1 MQALFCNMFE
11 STWEKTFA
19 QSSFYYLHVE
29 KSQDMQ
35 SSNGSFAFRI
45 FLSIIV
51 DLLKE
56 RNSRNLR
63 VLPQLPLIQVA
74 KKKAPWGYI
83 SLVDSNRENSLFL
96 VFVGHFFLGIFLL
109 QNSSPQMFSI
119 LSWAREKD
127 ISGQIGQPIEKV
139 RKLMKLRQQLY
150 HSSIWSVS
158 CLQENFYSFQTRNTK
173 HSYSYWYFP
182 KRG

>member
-1 MQALFCNMFE
+1 
-11 STWEKTFA
+11 
-19 QSSFYYLHVE
+19 
-29 KSQDMQ
+29 MQ
-35 SSNGSFAFRI
+35 SSNSSFAFRI
-45 FLSIIV
+45 FLSII

-56 RNSRNLR
+56 RNSRNLK

-74 KKKAPWGYI
+74 KKRPHGVI
-83 SLVDSNRENSLFL
+83 FL

-119 LSWAREKD
+119 LSRAREKD

-150 HSSIWSVS
+150 HSSI
-158 CLQENFYSFQTRNTK
+158 
-173 HSYSYWYFP
+173 
-182 KRG
+182 

>member
-1 MQALFCNMFE
+1 
-11 STWEKTFA
+11 
-19 QSSFYYLHVE
+19 
-29 KSQDMQ
+29 MQ
-35 SSNGSFAFRI
+35 SSNSSFAFRI
-45 FLSIIV
+45 FLSII

-56 RNSRNLR
+56 GYSRKLER
-63 VLPQLPLIQVA
+63 KVLPQLPLIQMA
-74 KKKAPWGYI
+74 KKRPHGVI

-96 VFVGHFFLGIFLL
+96 VFVGHFFLGIF
-109 QNSSPQMFSI
+109 QNSNPQMFSI

-173 HSYSYWYFP
+173 HSYSYSIFQKEGTRLLERSNRWRHGKMFH
-182 KRG
+182 